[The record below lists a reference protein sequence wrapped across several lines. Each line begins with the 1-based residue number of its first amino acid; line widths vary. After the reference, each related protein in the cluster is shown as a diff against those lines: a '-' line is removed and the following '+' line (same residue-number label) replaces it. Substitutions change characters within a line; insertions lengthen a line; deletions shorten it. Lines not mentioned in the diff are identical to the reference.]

1 MFPKTFKTPKSN
13 RQKKWQKELFQEI
26 WNNRIHNCEVCWN
39 YISEPHTINFAH
51 ILSKWVY
58 PEYKFISK
66 NIALVCSI
74 YCHNKLDSINSGN
87 QQELIKKIL
96 CI

>member
-13 RQKKWQKELFQEI
+13 RKKKWQKELFLEV
-26 WNNRIHNCEVCWN
+26 WNNRIHNCVVCKKHIPEQLT
-39 YISEPHTINFAH
+39 YCFAH

-58 PEYKFISK
+58 PEHKFNPD
-66 NIALVCSI
+66 NIALVCSLD
-74 YCHNKLDSINSGN
+74 CHHELDSINSGN
-87 QQELIKKIL
+87 QQELIKKL